1 MGYFSPVFPGYL
13 PMVINP
19 LLTLTFRDRHAD
31 KSLTVEGA
39 ADDSPFFLNR
49 FLLMPFVLT
58 LGLGVK
64 FESFLQD
71 LFMRGASESWCMAGA
86 KRSGRPIYYQSS
98 CYVTL

>member
-1 MGYFSPVFPGYL
+1 
-13 PMVINP
+13 MVINP
-19 LLTLTFRDRHAD
+19 LLSLTFRDRHAD

-39 ADDSPFFLNR
+39 ADDSPFFLNH
-49 FLLMPFVLT
+49 FLLT

-71 LFMRGASESWCMAGA
+71 LFMRGASESWRMAGA

-98 CYVTL
+98 FYVTL